1 MKKLLLLLALGLTT
15 LSMSAQDLRNAN
27 NSCIGKIDSDG
38 TVRNSSNSAIGKFDK
53 DGTVRN
59 ANNSAIGYAK
69 GVPVKYAAAFYFF
82 NFFKK

>member
-53 DGTVRN
+53 DGTILKR
-59 ANNSAIGYAK
+59 GDDLRGEKTAK
-69 GVPVKYAAAFYFF
+69 AVAEVLGR
-82 NFFKK
+82 

>member
-53 DGTVRN
+53 DGTILKR
-59 ANNSAIGYAK
+59 GDDLRGAK
-69 GVPVKYAAAFYFF
+69 TAKAVAEALGR
-82 NFFKK
+82 